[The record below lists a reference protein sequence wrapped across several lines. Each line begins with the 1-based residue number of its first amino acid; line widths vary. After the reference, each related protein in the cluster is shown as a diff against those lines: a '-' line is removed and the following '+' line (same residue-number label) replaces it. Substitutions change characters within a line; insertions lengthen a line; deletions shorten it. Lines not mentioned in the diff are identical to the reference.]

1 MSENKTTSEWIS
13 GVEEEFPTWDESKT
27 PSQNQESKTQS
38 QDQES
43 KTQSQDQES
52 KTQAAVEATRY
63 DVSVEAD
70 NSVKVREVKSGEV
83 TQNLDIEDVETT
95 AVEQLATALNK
106 VCKNWRNY
114 YNYQHKFRTM
124 SLLNWWMISTL
135 HRNWLW

>member
-27 PSQNQESKTQS
+27 PSQN
-38 QDQES
+38 QES

-114 YNYQHKFRTM
+114 YNYQP
-124 SLLNWWMISTL
+124 
-135 HRNWLW
+135 

>member
-43 KTQSQDQES
+43 KTQSQDRES

-114 YNYQHKFRTM
+114 YNYQP
-124 SLLNWWMISTL
+124 
-135 HRNWLW
+135 

>member
-13 GVEEEFPTWDESKT
+13 GVEKEYPTTDESKT
-27 PSQNQESKTQS
+27 PSQN
-38 QDQES
+38 QES

-70 NSVKVREVKSGEV
+70 NSVKIREVKSGEV

-114 YNYQHKFRTM
+114 YNYQP
-124 SLLNWWMISTL
+124 
-135 HRNWLW
+135 

>member
-27 PSQNQESKTQS
+27 PSQNQESKTPS
-38 QDQES
+38 NSQES

-52 KTQAAVEATRY
+52 TPAAVEATRY

>member
-43 KTQSQDQES
+43 KTQ
-52 KTQAAVEATRY
+52 AAVEATRY

-70 NSVKVREVKSGEV
+70 NSVKVREVKSGEAI
-83 TQNLDIEDVETT
+83 QNLDIEDVETT
-95 AVEQLATALNK
+95 TVVQLATALNK

-114 YNYQHKFRTM
+114 YNYQP
-124 SLLNWWMISTL
+124 
-135 HRNWLW
+135 

>member
-43 KTQSQDQES
+43 KTP
-52 KTQAAVEATRY
+52 AAVEATRY

-114 YNYQHKFRTM
+114 YNYQP
-124 SLLNWWMISTL
+124 
-135 HRNWLW
+135 

>member
-43 KTQSQDQES
+43 KTQ
-52 KTQAAVEATRY
+52 AAVEATRY

-70 NSVKVREVKSGEV
+70 NSVKVREVKSDEV

-114 YNYQHKFRTM
+114 YNYQP
-124 SLLNWWMISTL
+124 
-135 HRNWLW
+135 

>member
-43 KTQSQDQES
+43 KTQ
-52 KTQAAVEATRY
+52 AAVETTRY

-114 YNYQHKFRTM
+114 YNYQ
-124 SLLNWWMISTL
+124 S
-135 HRNWLW
+135 